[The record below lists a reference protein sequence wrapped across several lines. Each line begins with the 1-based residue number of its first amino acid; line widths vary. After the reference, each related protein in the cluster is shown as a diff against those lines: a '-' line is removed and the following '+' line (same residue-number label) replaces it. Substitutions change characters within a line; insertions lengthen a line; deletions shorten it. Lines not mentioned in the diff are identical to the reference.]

1 MATEAQEP
9 PLSETEL
16 PNPEP
21 RVTGSFT
28 DPRDGR
34 TYRTVELNG
43 LTWMAENLN
52 FDVGEECWFY
62 DNDPKNGAKYGRLYT
77 WEAAQRACPPGWRL
91 LTDRK
96 HWMLPIFEQRGSEVT
111 KTQKHQFW
119 QPGNYPVHLFTEKV
133 TLQKISYIHDNPVR
147 AGFVNAPE
155 EYFYSSA
162 HPFQPLELVPWH

>member
-1 MATEAQEP
+1 MATEEQEP

-43 LTWMAENLN
+43 LTWIAENLN

-77 WEAAQRACPPGWRL
+77 WEAAQRACPPGWML
-91 LTDRK
+91 PTDRK

-111 KTQKHQFW
+111 KNAETSILAAW
-119 QPGNYPVHLFTEKV
+119 QLPSAFIYGE
-133 TLQKISYIHDNPVR
+133 SNPPKDQLHSR
-147 AGFVNAPE
+147 
-155 EYFYSSA
+155 
-162 HPFQPLELVPWH
+162 